1 MSEENAA
8 PLVLDEQPKI
18 PEVLP
23 VLPLRDIVVYP
34 YVILPL
40 SVSRE
45 KSIKAVDTALVEN
58 RMILLLTQRQVEMDE
73 PGPEDLH
80 RVGTAAL
87 IMRVLKLPDGR
98 IRALVQGL
106 QRVKV
111 EYFTETEGLFKARV
125 EPIPEPEFPAASLEL
140 EALIRSVK
148 QTLEKAVA
156 LGKSLPQEVL
166 VIANNLDNP
175 GRLSDLVASN
185 LELKPP
191 QMQEVLEIAHPLERL
206 RKVHELLLREI
217 DLLEIQQKITM
228 EARGE
233 MDKGQREYYLRQ
245 QLKAIQNEL
254 GETGELQEEINAFRD
269 KVAKLQIPE
278 EPLTEIERNLKKLER
293 MHPDSSETAVT
304 RTYLEWMTEMP
315 WGTVTEDSHDLVRAK
330 EVLDE
335 DHYGLEKIK
344 ERLLE
349 YLAVRK
355 LNPGH
360 KGTILC
366 FVGPPG
372 TGKTSLGRSVA
383 RALGRKFQRI
393 SLGGVHD
400 ESEIRG
406 HRRTYVGAMPGRI
419 IQAMHQAKSMNPV
432 IMLDEV
438 DKIGRDM
445 RGDPSAALL
454 EALDP
459 EQNHTFRDH
468 YMNVPIDLS
477 QVLFLTNANELDPIH
492 PAFRDRMEIISLNSY
507 TLEEKIGIAE
517 RHLIP
522 RQLEKNGITGR
533 QISFTRRGLQALVQ
547 GYTRESGLRQLE
559 REIGAVC
566 RKVARRVAEDTLEGR
581 FTLTD
586 KNVAELLGPP
596 KLLAD
601 ERLKAPRV
609 GVVTGLAWTSTG
621 GDVLFVEALLMPGKG
636 GLILT
641 GQLGDV
647 MKESAQAALSYIR
660 SRSEAFQIDPELFQ
674 KHDIH
679 IHFPEGAIPKDGP
692 SAGVTMATVLL
703 SVLKGIPVKNTI
715 AMTGEIDLR
724 GESLAIG
731 GLKEKALA
739 ALRVGIKD
747 IVIPFANQ
755 KDLEEIAPEVRT
767 RLRFHPVKHVEEVF
781 ELALTKWTRPDKPAS
796 KAAKAPATKPKP
808 KPKAASSRKTP
819 LRRGRR

>member
-1 MSEENAA
+1 MAEEILA
-8 PLVLDEQPKI
+8 PQVVDESPRI
-18 PEVLP
+18 PDVLP
-23 VLPLRDIVVYP
+23 VLPLRDVVVYP

-45 KSIKAVDTALVEN
+45 KSLRAVDTALVEN
-58 RMILLLTQRQVEMDE
+58 RMILLLSQKQMEMDD
-73 PGPEDLH
+73 PGPEDLYK
-80 RVGTAAL
+80 VGTAAL

-98 IRALVQGL
+98 VRALVQGL
-106 QRVKV
+106 QRVRV
-111 EYFTETEGLFKARV
+111 EYFTETESQFKAKV
-125 EPIPEPEFPAASLEL
+125 EVLSESEISERNIEL
-140 EALIRSVK
+140 DALLRSVK

-156 LGKSLPQEVL
+156 LGKNLPQEVL
-166 VIANNLDNP
+166 VIASNLDSP
-175 GRLSDLVASN
+175 GRLADLVASN
-185 LELKPP
+185 LDLKPP
-191 QMQEVLEIAHPLERL
+191 QMQEVLEIANPTQRL
-206 RKVHELLLREI
+206 KRVNELLMREI
-217 DLLEIQQKITM
+217 DLLEVQQKITM

-233 MDKGQREYYLRQ
+233 MDKSQREYYLRQ
-245 QLKAIQNEL
+245 QLKAIQQEL
-254 GETGELQEEINAFRD
+254 GEGSELAEEIQAFRD
-269 KVAKLQIPE
+269 KMAKMKVPE
-278 EPLTEIERNLKKLER
+278 EPLLEIDRNLKKLER

-315 WGTVTEDSHDLVRAK
+315 WGTITEDNLDLKEAK
-330 EVLDE
+330 RILDE

-344 ERLLE
+344 DRLVE

-355 LNPGH
+355 LNPDH

-372 TGKTSLGRSVA
+372 TGKTSLGKSVA
-383 RALGRKFQRI
+383 RALGRKFSRI

-400 ESEIRG
+400 ESEVRG

-419 IQAMHQAKSMNPV
+419 IQALHQVKSMNPV

-454 EALDP
+454 EVLDP

-477 QVLFLTNANELDPIH
+477 QVLFLTNANELDPIQ
-492 PAFRDRMEIISLNSY
+492 PAFRDRMEIIHLSSY

-522 RQLEKNGITGR
+522 RQLEKNGITDK
-533 QISFTRRGLQALVQ
+533 QVTFSPKGLQAIIT
-547 GYTRESGLRQLE
+547 GYTREAGLRQLE
-559 REIGAVC
+559 REIGTVC
-566 RKVARRVAEDTLEGR
+566 RKVARKVAEGELKTKITLS
-581 FTLTD
+581 D
-586 KNVAELLGPP
+586 KNVHDLLGPV
-596 KLLAD
+596 KLLQD

-621 GDVLFVEALLMPGKG
+621 GEVLFVEALKMPGKG
-636 GLILT
+636 ALVLT

-660 SRSEAFQIDPELFQ
+660 SRSDAFEIDPEVFQ
-674 KHDIH
+674 KNDLH

-692 SAGVTMATVLL
+692 SAGLAIATVLL
-703 SVLKGIPVKNTI
+703 SVLKGLPVLNTF

-724 GESLAIG
+724 GEALPIG

-739 ALRVGIKD
+739 ALRVGVKEI
-747 IVIPFANQ
+747 IIPFANQ
-755 KDLEEIAPEVRT
+755 KDLEEIAPEVRKK
-767 RLRFHPVKHVEEVF
+767 LRFHPVKHVEEVF
-781 ELALTKWTRPDKPAS
+781 EFALEGWVRPEKRKKPRA
-796 KAAKAPATKPKP
+796 
-808 KPKAASSRKTP
+808 RK
-819 LRRGRR
+819 

>member
-1 MSEENAA
+1 MAEEIQA
-8 PLVLDEQPKI
+8 PQVIDESPKI
-18 PEVLP
+18 PDVLP
-23 VLPLRDIVVYP
+23 VLPLRDVVVYP

-45 KSIKAVDTALVEN
+45 KSLKAVDTALVEN
-58 RMILLLTQRQVEMDE
+58 RMILLLSQRQVEMDD
-73 PGPEDLH
+73 PGPEDLYK
-80 RVGTAAL
+80 VGTAAL

-98 IRALVQGL
+98 VRALVQGL
-106 QRVKV
+106 QRVRV
-111 EYFTETEGLFKARV
+111 EYFTETATQFKAKV
-125 EPIPEPEFPAASLEL
+125 EIMA
-140 EALIRSVK
+140 EAEVVERNIEIDALMRSVK

-156 LGKSLPQEVL
+156 LGKNLPQEVL
-166 VIANNLDNP
+166 VIAANLDSP
-175 GRLSDLVASN
+175 ARLADMVASN
-185 LELKPP
+185 LDLKPP
-191 QMQEVLEIAHPLERL
+191 QMQEVLEIANPVQRL
-206 RKVHELLLREI
+206 KRVNELLMREI
-217 DLLEIQQKITM
+217 DLLEVQQKITM

-233 MDKGQREYYLRQ
+233 MDKSQREYYLRQ
-245 QLKAIQNEL
+245 QLKAIQQEL
-254 GETGELQEEINAFRD
+254 GEGSELAEEIQAFRD
-269 KVAKLQIPE
+269 KIAKMKVPE
-278 EPLTEIERNLKKLER
+278 EPLTEIDRNLKKLER

-315 WGTVTEDSHDLVRAK
+315 WGTRTEDNLDLKEAK
-330 EVLDE
+330 RVLDE
-335 DHYGLEKIK
+335 DHFGLDKIK
-344 ERLLE
+344 DRLVE

-355 LNPGH
+355 LNPEH

-383 RALGRKFQRI
+383 RALGRKFSRI

-419 IQAMHQAKSMNPV
+419 IQALHQVKSMNPV

-454 EALDP
+454 EVLDP

-477 QVLFLTNANELDPIH
+477 EVLFLTNANELDPIQ
-492 PAFRDRMEIISLNSY
+492 PAFRDRMEIIHLSSY
-507 TLEEKIGIAE
+507 TLEEKVGIAE

-522 RQLEKNGITGR
+522 RQLQKNGITEK
-533 QISFTRRGLQALVQ
+533 QLSFTQKGLQAIVT

-559 REIGAVC
+559 REIGSVC
-566 RKVARRVAEDTLEGR
+566 RKVARRVAEGEQAGR
-581 FTLTD
+581 MVLSE
-586 KNVAELLGPP
+586 KNVHELLGPV
-596 KLLAD
+596 KILQD

-621 GDVLFVEALLMPGKG
+621 GDVLFVEALKMPGKG
-636 GLILT
+636 GLTLT

-660 SRSEAFQIDPELFQ
+660 SRGEAFEIDAEVFQ
-674 KHDIH
+674 KNDLH

-692 SAGVTMATVLL
+692 SAGLAIATVLL
-703 SVLKGIPVKNTI
+703 SVLKGVPIKNTF

-724 GESLAIG
+724 GEALAIG
-731 GLKEKALA
+731 GLKEKSLA
-739 ALRVGIKD
+739 ALRMGVREI
-747 IVIPFANQ
+747 IIPFANQ
-755 KDLEEIAPEVRT
+755 KDLEEIAPEVRKK
-767 RLRFHPVKHVEEVF
+767 LRFHPVKHVEEVF
-781 ELALTKWTRPDKPAS
+781 EMVLEGWVRPGSARKPRA
-796 KAAKAPATKPKP
+796 
-808 KPKAASSRKTP
+808 
-819 LRRGRR
+819 RRTQA

>member
-1 MSEENAA
+1 
-8 PLVLDEQPKI
+8 
-18 PEVLP
+18 
-23 VLPLRDIVVYP
+23 
-34 YVILPL
+34 
-40 SVSRE
+40 
-45 KSIKAVDTALVEN
+45 
-58 RMILLLTQRQVEMDE
+58 
-73 PGPEDLH
+73 
-80 RVGTAAL
+80 VGTAAL
-87 IMRVLKLPDGR
+87 IMRVVKLPDGR

-111 EYFTETEGLFKARV
+111 EYFTETEAFFKAKIEPQV
-125 EPIPEPEFPAASLEL
+125 EPEILERTLEL
-140 EALIRSVK
+140 DALVRSVK

-156 LGKSLPQEVL
+156 LGKALPQEVL
-166 VIANNLDNP
+166 VIAANLDAP
-175 GRLSDLVASN
+175 GRLADLVASN
-185 LELKPP
+185 LDAKPP
-191 QMQEVLEIAHPLERL
+191 QLQQVLEIGDPVARL
-206 RKVHELLLREI
+206 KKVHELLLREI
-217 DLLEIQQKITM
+217 DLLEVQQKITM
-228 EARGE
+228 EAKGE

-254 GETGELQEEINAFRD
+254 GEGSELQEEIQAFRD
-269 KVAKLQIPE
+269 KLAKMTVPE
-278 EPLTEIERNLKKLER
+278 DPQKEIDRQLKKLER

-315 WGTVTEDSHDLVRAK
+315 WGTVTEDSHDLKLAK

-335 DHYGLEKIK
+335 DHSGLEKIK
-344 ERLLE
+344 DRLLE
-349 YLAVRK
+349 YLAVRQ
-355 LNPGH
+355 LNPEH

-372 TGKTSLGRSVA
+372 TGKTSLGKSVA
-383 RALGRKFQRI
+383 KALGRKFQRI

-419 IQAMHQAKSMNPV
+419 IQAIHQSKTMNPV

-438 DKIGRDM
+438 DKIGRDH

-492 PAFRDRMEIISLNSY
+492 PAFRDRMEIIHLSSY
-507 TLEEKIGIAE
+507 TLEEKVAIAE

-522 RQLEKNGITGR
+522 RQLEKNGVSKADVAFQKG
-533 QISFTRRGLQALVQ
+533 GLKALIQ

-566 RKVARRVAEDTLEGR
+566 RKVARRKAEGTLEGR
-581 FTLTD
+581 FTLTAD
-586 KNVAELLGPP
+586 NIQDLLGPL
-596 KLLAD
+596 KLLQD
-601 ERLKAPRV
+601 ERLKAPRI
-609 GVVTGLAWTSTG
+609 GVVTGLAWTSVG
-621 GDVLFVEALLMPGKG
+621 GDVLFVEAIKMPGKG
-636 GLILT
+636 NLILT

-660 SRSEAFQIDPELFQ
+660 SRSIPFGIDPEVFQ
-674 KHDIH
+674 KEDIH

-692 SAGVTMATVLL
+692 SAGVTMATALL
-703 SVLKGIPVKNTI
+703 SVLKGIPVKNTV

-724 GESLAIG
+724 GEALAIG

-747 IVIPFANQ
+747 IIIPFANQ
-755 KDLEEIAPEVRT
+755 KDLEEIDPKVREKLT
-767 RLRFHPVKHVEEVF
+767 FHPVKHVEEVF
-781 ELALTKWTRPDKPAS
+781 ALALQGWVCPDQPQRRSSDRPRAE
-796 KAAKAPATKPKP
+796 
-808 KPKAASSRKTP
+808 KPKAAPARKASVK
-819 LRRGRR
+819 R

>member
-1 MSEENAA
+1 LAEENL
-8 PLVLDEQPKI
+8 PPQTLDESPKI

-23 VLPLRDIVVYP
+23 VLPLRDVVVYP
-34 YVILPL
+34 FVILPL

-45 KSIKAVDTALVEN
+45 KSIRAVDTALVEN
-58 RMILLLTQRQVEMDE
+58 RMILLLSQKQMEMDD
-73 PGPEDLH
+73 PGPEDLYK
-80 RVGTAAL
+80 VGTAAL

-106 QRVKV
+106 QRVRV
-111 EYFTETEGLFKARV
+111 EYFTETENLFKAKV
-125 EPIPEPEFPAASLEL
+125 EPLAEPEQIETGIEL
-140 EALIRSVK
+140 DALLRSVK

-156 LGKSLPQEVL
+156 LGKNLPQEVL
-166 VIANNLDNP
+166 VIAVNLDSP
-175 GRLSDLVASN
+175 GRLADLVASN

-191 QMQEVLEIAHPLERL
+191 QLQEVLEITHPVQRL
-206 RKVHELLLREI
+206 KRVHELLMREI
-217 DLLEIQQKITM
+217 ELLEVQQKITM

-233 MDKGQREYYLRQ
+233 MDKSQREYYLRQ
-245 QLKAIQNEL
+245 QLKAIQQEL
-254 GETGELQEEINAFRD
+254 GEGSELAEEIQAFREKMAKM
-269 KVAKLQIPE
+269 KVPE
-278 EPLTEIERNLKKLER
+278 EPLTEIDRNLKKLER

-315 WGTVTEDSHDLVRAK
+315 WGEMTEDNKDLKLAQQI
-330 EVLDE
+330 LDE
-335 DHYGLEKIK
+335 DHFGLEKIK
-344 ERLLE
+344 ERLME
-349 YLAVRK
+349 FLAVRK
-355 LNPGH
+355 LRPDL

-372 TGKTSLGRSVA
+372 TGKTSLGKSVA
-383 RALGRKFQRI
+383 RALGRKFSRI
-393 SLGGVHD
+393 SLGGMHD

-419 IQAMHQAKSMNPV
+419 IQALHQVKSMNPV

-454 EALDP
+454 EVLDP
-459 EQNHTFRDH
+459 EQNHTFRDN

-477 QVLFLTNANELDPIH
+477 QVLFLTNANELDPIQ
-492 PAFRDRMEIISLNSY
+492 PAFKDRMEIIHLSSY

-522 RQLEKNGITGR
+522 RQLEKNGVTKEQVGFAR
-533 QISFTRRGLQALVQ
+533 SGLKALVM

-566 RKVARRVAEDTLEGR
+566 RKVARKVADGR
-581 FTLTD
+581 QKKKFTLTEA
-586 KNVAELLGPP
+586 NVQEILGPV
-596 KLLAD
+596 KLLQD

-621 GDVLFVEALLMPGKG
+621 GDVLFVEALKMPGKG

-647 MKESAQAALSYIR
+647 MKESCQAALSYIR
-660 SRSEAFQIDPELFQ
+660 SRSEAFEIDPEVFQ

-692 SAGVTMATVLL
+692 SAGLAIATVIL
-703 SVLKGIPVKNTI
+703 SVLKNVPIKNTF

-724 GESLAIG
+724 GEALPIG
-731 GLKEKALA
+731 GLKEKSLA
-739 ALRVGIKD
+739 ALRVGIKQV
-747 IVIPFANQ
+747 IIPFANQ
-755 KDLEEIAPEVRT
+755 KDLEEIAPEVRAKMT
-767 RLRFHPVKHVEEVF
+767 FHPVKHVEEVF
-781 ELALTKWTRPDKPAS
+781 EMALTKWIQPEKRGALAPGL
-796 KAAKAPATKPKP
+796 KAKKL
-808 KPKAASSRKTP
+808 RK
-819 LRRGRR
+819 

>member
-1 MSEENAA
+1 VAEEIQA
-8 PLVLDEQPKI
+8 PQIIDESPRI
-18 PEVLP
+18 PDVLP
-23 VLPLRDIVVYP
+23 VLPLRDVVVYP

-45 KSIKAVDTALVEN
+45 KSLRAVDTALVEN
-58 RMILLLTQRQVEMDE
+58 RMILLLSQRQMEMDD
-73 PGPEDLH
+73 PGPDDLYK
-80 RVGTAAL
+80 VGTAAL

-98 IRALVQGL
+98 VRALVQGL
-106 QRVKV
+106 QRVRV
-111 EYFTETEGLFKARV
+111 EYFTETETQFKAKV
-125 EPIPEPEFPAASLEL
+125 ELLAESEIADRNIEL
-140 EALIRSVK
+140 DALLRSVK

-156 LGKSLPQEVL
+156 LGKNLPQEVL
-166 VIANNLDNP
+166 VIATNLDSP
-175 GRLSDLVASN
+175 GRLADLVASN
-185 LELKPP
+185 LDLKPP
-191 QMQEVLEIAHPLERL
+191 QMQEVLEIANPTQRL
-206 RKVHELLLREI
+206 KRVNELLMREI
-217 DLLEIQQKITM
+217 DLLEVQQKITM

-233 MDKGQREYYLRQ
+233 MDKSQREYYLRQ
-245 QLKAIQNEL
+245 QLKAIQQEL
-254 GETGELQEEINAFRD
+254 GEGSELAEEIQAFRD
-269 KVAKLQIPE
+269 KIAKMKVPE
-278 EPLTEIERNLKKLER
+278 EPGIEIDRNLKKLER

-315 WGTVTEDSHDLVRAK
+315 WGTTTEDNLDLKAAK
-330 EVLDE
+330 TILDE

-344 ERLLE
+344 DRLVE

-355 LNPGH
+355 LNPDH

-372 TGKTSLGRSVA
+372 TGKTSLGKSVA
-383 RALGRKFQRI
+383 RALGRKFSRI

-419 IQAMHQAKSMNPV
+419 IQALHQVKSMNPV

-454 EALDP
+454 EVLDP

-477 QVLFLTNANELDPIH
+477 QVLFLTNANELDPIQ
-492 PAFRDRMEIISLNSY
+492 PAFRDRMEIIHLSSY

-522 RQLEKNGITGR
+522 RQLEKNGITEKQLG
-533 QISFTRRGLQALVQ
+533 FNAKGLQAIIT
-547 GYTRESGLRQLE
+547 GYTREAGLRQLE
-559 REIGAVC
+559 REIGTVC
-566 RKVARRVAEDTLEGR
+566 RKVARKVAEGELKSR
-581 FTLTD
+581 LILSD
-586 KNVAELLGPP
+586 KNIHDLLGPV
-596 KLLAD
+596 KLLQD

-621 GDVLFVEALLMPGKG
+621 GDVLFVEALKMPGKG
-636 GLILT
+636 MLHLT

-647 MKESAQAALSYIR
+647 MKESGQAALSYIR
-660 SRSEAFQIDPELFQ
+660 SRGEAFEIDPEVFQ
-674 KHDIH
+674 KNDLH

-692 SAGVTMATVLL
+692 SAGLAIATVLL
-703 SVLKGIPVKNTI
+703 SVLKGVPIKNTF

-724 GESLAIG
+724 GEALAIG

-739 ALRVGIKD
+739 ALRVGVKQI
-747 IVIPFANQ
+747 IIPFANQ
-755 KDLEEIAPEVRT
+755 KDLEEIAPEVRKKLT
-767 RLRFHPVKHVEEVF
+767 FHPVKHVEEVF
-781 ELALTKWTRPDKPAS
+781 EIALEGWVRPEKRKSPR
-796 KAAKAPATKPKP
+796 AKK
-808 KPKAASSRKTP
+808 
-819 LRRGRR
+819 

>member
-1 MSEENAA
+1 MAEEIQI
-8 PLVLDEQPKI
+8 PQVIDESPKI
-18 PEVLP
+18 PDVLP
-23 VLPLRDIVVYP
+23 VLPLRDVVVYP

-45 KSIKAVDTALVEN
+45 KSLRAVDTALVEN
-58 RMILLLTQRQVEMDE
+58 RMILLLSQRQVEMDD
-73 PGPEDLH
+73 PGPEDLYK
-80 RVGTAAL
+80 VGTAAL

-98 IRALVQGL
+98 VRALVQGL

-111 EYFTETEGLFKARV
+111 EYFTETATQFKAKV
-125 EPIPEPEFPAASLEL
+125 EILSESEVVERNIEL
-140 EALIRSVK
+140 DALLRSVK

-156 LGKSLPQEVL
+156 LGKNLPQEVL
-166 VIANNLDNP
+166 VIATNLDSP
-175 GRLSDLVASN
+175 GRLADLVASN
-185 LELKPP
+185 LDLKPP
-191 QMQEVLEIAHPLERL
+191 QMQEVLEIANPVQRL
-206 RKVHELLLREI
+206 KRVNELLMREI
-217 DLLEIQQKITM
+217 DLLEVQQKITM

-233 MDKGQREYYLRQ
+233 MDKSQREYYLRQ
-245 QLKAIQNEL
+245 QLKAIQQEL
-254 GETGELQEEINAFRD
+254 GEGSELAEEIQAFRD
-269 KVAKLQIPE
+269 KVAQLKVPE
-278 EPLTEIERNLKKLER
+278 EPLTEIDRNLKKLER

-315 WGTVTEDSHDLVRAK
+315 WGVKTEDNLDLKEAK
-330 EVLDE
+330 RVLDE
-335 DHYGLEKIK
+335 DHFGLDKIK
-344 ERLLE
+344 DRLVE

-383 RALGRKFQRI
+383 RALGRKFSRI

-419 IQAMHQAKSMNPV
+419 VQALHQVKTMNPV

-454 EALDP
+454 EVLDP

-477 QVLFLTNANELDPIH
+477 EVLFLTNANELDPIQ
-492 PAFRDRMEIISLNSY
+492 PAFRDRMEIIHLSSY
-507 TLEEKIGIAE
+507 TLEEKVGIAE

-522 RQLEKNGITGR
+522 RQLEKNGITEK
-533 QISFTRRGLQALVQ
+533 QISFTAKGLQAIVT

-559 REIGAVC
+559 REIGTVC
-566 RKVARRVAEDTLEGR
+566 RKVARKVAEGEQTGR
-581 FTLTD
+581 LVLTD
-586 KNVAELLGPP
+586 KNVHELLGPV
-596 KLLAD
+596 KILQD

-621 GDVLFVEALLMPGKG
+621 GDVLFVEALKMPGKG
-636 GLILT
+636 GLTLT

-660 SRSEAFQIDPELFQ
+660 SRGDAFGIDPEVFQ
-674 KHDIH
+674 KNDLH

-692 SAGVTMATVLL
+692 SAGLAMATVLL
-703 SVLKGIPVKNTI
+703 SVLKGIPIKNTL

-724 GESLAIG
+724 GEALAIG
-731 GLKEKALA
+731 GLKEKSLA
-739 ALRVGIKD
+739 ALRMGVKD
-747 IVIPFANQ
+747 IIIPFANQ
-755 KDLEEIAPEVRT
+755 KDLEEIAPEVRKK
-767 RLRFHPVKHVEEVF
+767 LRFHPVKHVEEVF
-781 ELALTKWTRPDKPAS
+781 EMALEGWVRPE
-796 KAAKAPATKPKP
+796 KARKSRAK
-808 KPKAASSRKTP
+808 
-819 LRRGRR
+819 G